1 MHPWLLAPGRQ
12 AWGKLCCLHSF
23 IPLGLVGSRENLVVT
38 GCRTSLSLP
47 SPHPWKQ
54 RGLSERVGWL
64 VSSFLSFLNA
74 QQNLPCLLQA
84 LPAAPPATRG
94 PSTLPRNK
102 CSLPTTTNQVSL
114 FCFQPS
120 TDSSL
125 PWGGRREGRA
135 HPIAALR
142 KGPSPRSPGK
152 GGEGWALHCQQQE
165 EIATTAHL
173 NCKFSVKPPAWA
185 GKPTAALPVPSTHEL
200 RPTLGRAGGVTH
212 KWRQESQ
219 KGWLW
224 GLGLC

>member
-1 MHPWLLAPGRQ
+1 MLGLSFFPLGSRWCTPGYWCQ
-12 AWGKLCCLHSF
+12 AGRAGGSSAAFSF
-23 IPLGLVGSRENLVVT
+23 ILLSLVGSRENLVVT

-47 SPHPWKQ
+47 SLHPCKQ

-102 CSLPTTTNQVSL
+102 CSLPTNTNQVSL
-114 FCFQPS
+114 FCFQPI

-135 HPIAALR
+135 HPIPALR
-142 KGPSPRSPGK
+142 KGPSPRSPASVLAK
-152 GGEGWALHCQQQE
+152 GVKAGLYTANSKKKLPPLPIS
-165 EIATTAHL
+165 IA
-173 NCKFSVKPPAWA
+173 NSVSSP
-185 GKPTAALPVPSTHEL
+185 LPVQANPLLPSLFLPHT
-200 RPTLGRAGGVTH
+200 
-212 KWRQESQ
+212 S
-219 KGWLW
+219 
-224 GLGLC
+224 